1 MMLVVG
7 GMLATTSCSDFND
20 YNSVPGA
27 SNPEADKTLWENIS
41 ANADLSDFAAV
52 VKRVGY
58 DKVLNESH
66 TYTVWAPVNGSFNKD
81 SLAQVTDEKVIKEF
95 LNNHIADFSHKEN
108 DPNDTIIYM
117 LNEKLLRFT
126 NKNTPSLAFDS
137 QRVLPNAALA
147 GAFNYPSTNGLLYV
161 ISAPATF
168 RHNGYEVITEM
179 SGLASKFFAYV
190 HRYEQSRLDE
200 NASVKGEIRDGVQ
213 HYDDSVMIV
222 TNSLVQGRW
231 RAQLDNE
238 DSTYTVLIPTDEAWD
253 KSYVNNSSFYNYI
266 ASIDWQD
273 LSHADIGTTK
283 GGTKTKINIAA
294 NKGKVNVAL
303 EAAPLDAEI
312 QETAAYWTD
321 SLTKSNITGKL
332 IFSENEKRYNTK
344 LVTGAPFAE
353 NDTLYSTTHGY
364 LIGLPELDAAT
375 QQIVKLSNGHARIVN
390 DLRKYIGDTIHI
402 KNFDSRLLGESDFK
416 ANYGRMVATG
426 GKLQRQS
433 VDRNLIDPA
442 VCQLDPKYS
451 SLDYLKIVLPE
462 TSNFAPELDL
472 YIPNVLSTTYDVK
485 MVIVPACVEN
495 PEMTEEEMKPYALM
509 VDINYTDASNKQ
521 IAARFAGEGK
531 ELLTGNQ
538 VKNVE
543 PFLVARNKVDTVSL
557 GRITF
562 PICYLGTGAKPN
574 IKIMNYENLFGS
586 SVKKKYEQMLRIA
599 DVILEPVTIEK
610 ENQNGSNE

>member
-1 MMLVVG
+1 MKHISKIGLMLVVG
-7 GMLATTSCSDFND
+7 GMLAASSWSDFKD
-20 YNSVPGA
+20 LSSVPGA
-27 SNPEADKTLWENIS
+27 SNPDADKTLWENIS
-41 ANADLSDFAAV
+41 ANAELSDFAAV

-108 DPNDTIIYM
+108 DLNDTIVYM

-137 QRVLPNAALA
+137 QRVLPNAALP

-190 HRYEQSRLDE
+190 NRYEQSRLDE
-200 NASVKGEIRDGVQ
+200 DASVKGEIRDGVQ

-222 TNSLVQGRW
+222 TNSLVENRW
-231 RAQLDNE
+231 RAQLNNE

-253 KSYVNNSSFYNYI
+253 KSYANYSSYYNYI
-266 ASIDWQD
+266 PSIDWQD
-273 LSHADIGTTK
+273 LSHSEVGNTK
-283 GGTKTKINIAA
+283 GGTKSKINIAA
-294 NKGKVNVAL
+294 NKGKVNAAL
-303 EAAPLDAEI
+303 ETAPLDAEI

-321 SLTKSNITGKL
+321 SLAKSNLTGKL
-332 IFSENEKRYNTK
+332 VFSENEKYYNTK
-344 LVTGAPFAE
+344 LVTGAAFAA
-353 NDTLYSTTHGY
+353 NDTLYSTNGRY

-390 DLRKYIGDTIHI
+390 DLRKFTGDTIHI
-402 KNFDSRLLGESDFK
+402 KNFDDRYLGETDFK
-416 ANYGRMVATG
+416 ARYGRMVATN
-426 GKLQRQS
+426 GKLQNES
-433 VDRNLIDPA
+433 VERHLIDPA

-472 YIPNVLSTTYDVK
+472 YIPNVLSSTYEV
-485 MVIVPACVEN
+485 
-495 PEMTEEEMKPYALM
+495 
-509 VDINYTDASNKQ
+509 
-521 IAARFAGEGK
+521 
-531 ELLTGNQ
+531 
-538 VKNVE
+538 
-543 PFLVARNKVDTVSL
+543 
-557 GRITF
+557 
-562 PICYLGTGAKPN
+562 
-574 IKIMNYENLFGS
+574 
-586 SVKKKYEQMLRIA
+586 
-599 DVILEPVTIEK
+599 
-610 ENQNGSNE
+610 